1 MVGAFQINAWFV
13 AVAAT
18 GVIFSAAYALTLYRK
33 VALGDIVNPKLGG
46 IADLD
51 AREWV
56 QFVPLIVATLIMGLA
71 PHYVLQFTDGT
82 AHAIAAAYNG
92 AAP

>member
-1 MVGAFQINAWFV
+1 
-13 AVAAT
+13 
-18 GVIFSAAYALTLYRK
+18 VIFSALYALTLYRK
-33 VALGDIVNPKLGG
+33 VALGTITNPKLGG
-46 IADLD
+46 IGDLE

-56 QFVPLIVATLIMGLA
+56 QFVPLVVATLIMGLA
-71 PHYVLQFTDGT
+71 PAYVLQFTEGA